1 MHVDETLVHSNNDAA
16 ADRKALEAFVVDN
29 RELERLED
37 LLIQFNIFEAIGA
50 VWQELRH
57 SDFLAFLL
65 DPQQNHGLGDAFLKR
80 LLQKIL
86 VDVDRSTIPISPI
99 DLDVWNL
106 DEIFVRREWQNMDIL
121 LEDETHQLAIIIE
134 NKIDTGEHSD
144 QLERYYQQ
152 VCHQHSTWKNIFGLY
167 LTPDGEQ
174 PSHKAYLPISYE
186 LVCMLLESLANSR
199 ASTLGTDVLTA
210 IKHYSQMLRRHIVDN
225 TDIDE
230 LCLRIYQKHRRA
242 LDLIYERRPDRQAT
256 IRTFLFQLI
265 EAEPDLILDASSKTH
280 IRFAVKDWDVPVLR
294 EGKGWTPSGRILLFQ
309 FTNSSDKL
317 RLTLR
322 IGPGPEKTRQELF
335 EFAHDQPP
343 LKPSKSLSKIWSIIY
358 SRSFSTSRPYDEMSD
373 DEIEAEISNH
383 WKNFVQND
391 LPKIAAAI
399 SHHVHTSSPT

>member
-1 MHVDETLVHSNNDAA
+1 MQVDETVVYTNNDD

-29 RELERLED
+29 HELERLED

-80 LLQKIL
+80 LLQRIL
-86 VDVDRSTIPISPI
+86 VDVERSTIPVSPI
-99 DLDVWNL
+99 DLDVWSL
-106 DEIFVRREWQNMDIL
+106 DEIFVRREWQNIDIL

-134 NKIDTGEHSD
+134 NKIGTGEHSD

-152 VCHQHSTWKNIFGLY
+152 VRHQHPNWKNIFGLY
-167 LTPDGEQ
+167 LTPAGDE

-186 LVCMLLESLANSR
+186 LVCTLLENLASSR

-210 IKHYSQMLRRHIVDN
+210 IKHYSQMLRRHIVEN
-225 TDIDE
+225 TEIDE

-256 IRTFLFQLI
+256 IRAILLKLI
-265 EAEPDLILDASSKTH
+265 EAEPNLILDASNKTY
-280 IRFAVKDWDVPVLR
+280 IRFSVKDWDVPVLLT
-294 EGKGWTPSGRILLFQ
+294 GKGWSPSGRILLFQ
-309 FTNSSDKL
+309 FANSIDRLKL
-317 RLTLR
+317 ALY